1 MAGRRDVFEQA
12 MSRGHSAAWDQQWDK
27 ALAYYRAALTEF
39 PDDPNA
45 LTALGLVLF
54 ETGKLD
60 DALAT
65 YQRAAVLTPGDPM
78 APEKCGEIFE
88 RLKRTN
94 EAAQTYIAVAEI
106 HLTRRD
112 VQKAIDNWIKAVRL
126 MPDHLNAHS
135 RLALAL
141 ERTGQNRSAALE
153 YTEIAR
159 IFQKNR
165 EMENA
170 GQAITRALQLGPN
183 EPEVRDAVERLKRG
197 LPLPVL
203 DKAKLKPRQTGM
215 LSPTAV
221 PDEPP
226 PTPKTSTGNLDQS
239 PLAQAEEAA
248 LTQLAELLFEEDAD
262 TSKAN
267 TSVSALARG
276 AANVRDEQSQRAQA
290 IVFLGQAL
298 GQQSSGDVAN
308 AISNYRGVLDTG
320 FDHPL
325 VNFVLGALL
334 LKQNRPAEAI
344 DHLQTA
350 STHKAVSL
358 GALYGIGEAHR
369 RLNQVRPA
377 CIALMSALKQLDAQ
391 VSPPNQ
397 LDALA
402 EKYESLAESLT
413 RANEAD
419 LTRTMNDL
427 ARYLSGADW
436 ETRARQ
442 QRQQL
447 TAAAE
452 EGEVKALGDVL
463 IDPGSD
469 QILEAMHRI
478 DAYMRK
484 KWWATALE
492 EAYYALDYSPNY
504 LPLHIRM
511 AEILL
516 AENKAEAASQKYSS
530 IARTYQMRNEP
541 ARAAKMFQHMLRL
554 NPLDLEGRARLID
567 MLTQIGQNEQAMH
580 EYMDMAE
587 THYQLTDLDAARRAY
602 TDALRLAQQSG
613 VDKTW
618 QTRALHRIADI
629 DVQRLAWRDA
639 MRSYEQIKTLTPV
652 DDKARIALINLMFRL
667 GNSPQALAEA
677 DAYLRLLISMR
688 LVPNAVGVMEEL
700 VLAHPEETTLLAR
713 LARLYQD
720 QGRKDKALETYDRLA
735 ETQLEAG
742 QTAQAI
748 ESIKAL
754 IAVGPDDP
762 APYQKLLAQL
772 QGQ

>member
-1 MAGRRDVFEQA
+1 MAGRRDIFDQA

-60 DALAT
+60 DALTT

-183 EPEVRDAVERLKRG
+183 EPEVRDAMERLKRG
-197 LPLPVL
+197 QPLPVL

-215 LSPTAV
+215 LSASTTIE
-221 PDEPP
+221 EPP
-226 PTPKTSTGNLDQS
+226 PPPKTTTGNLDRS
-239 PLAQAEEAA
+239 PLVHAEEAA
-248 LTQLAELLFEEDAD
+248 LTQLAELMFEEDAD

-267 TSVSALARG
+267 TSVSALTRG

-298 GQQSSGDVAN
+298 SQQSAGDTTN

-320 FDHPL
+320 FEHPL
-325 VNFVLGALL
+325 ASFMLGALL
-334 LKQNRPAEAI
+334 LKQNRPAEALE
-344 DHLQTA
+344 HLQTA
-350 STHKAVSL
+350 STHKDVSL
-358 GALYGIGEAHR
+358 GALYGLGEANR
-369 RLNQVRPA
+369 RLNHVRPA
-377 CIALMSALKQLDAQ
+377 CLAFMNALKQLDML
-391 VSPPNQ
+391 VSPTEQ
-397 LDALA
+397 HDALA
-402 EKYESLAESLT
+402 ESYESLAESLT

-419 LTRTMNDL
+419 LARTVNDL
-427 ARYLSGADW
+427 ARYLSGVDW
-436 ETRARQ
+436 ESRARQ
-442 QRQQL
+442 QRRQL
-447 TAAAE
+447 QAAAE
-452 EGEVKALGDVL
+452 DGAVTALGDVL
-463 IDPGSD
+463 IAPGTD

-478 DAYMRK
+478 DSYIRK

-511 AEILL
+511 AEILM
-516 AENKAEAASQKYSS
+516 AENKTDAASLKYSV
-530 IARTYQMRNEP
+530 IARAYQMRNEP
-541 ARAAKMFQHMLRL
+541 ARAAKMLQHMLQL
-554 NPLDLEGRARLID
+554 NPLDLDGRARLID
-567 MLTQIGQNEQAMH
+567 MLIQIGQNEQALH
-580 EYMDMAE
+580 EYIDLAE

-602 TDALRLAQQSG
+602 NDALRLAQQTG
-613 VDKTW
+613 VDKAW
-618 QTRALHRIADI
+618 HIRALHRIADI

-639 MRSYEQIKTLTPV
+639 MRAYEQIKTLDPV
-652 DDKARIALINLMFRL
+652 DDKARIALINLMYRL
-667 GNSPQALAEA
+667 GNGAQALTET
-677 DAYLRLLISMR
+677 DGYLRLLISMR
-688 LVPNAVGVMEEL
+688 LVPNAVGVLEEL
-700 VLAHPEETTLLAR
+700 VLAHPEELTLLAR

-720 QGRKDKALETYDRLA
+720 QGRKDKAIETYDRLGGA
-735 ETQLEAG
+735 QLDAG
-742 QTAQAI
+742 QNAQAI
-748 ESIKAL
+748 ESIKTL
-754 IAVGPDDP
+754 LSLGPDNP
-762 APYQKLLAQL
+762 EPYHQLLAQL